1 MRFDRKAWS
10 ALRADT
16 AMTLSEADVEALRGI
31 STALSIEEV
40 EEVYLPLSRL
50 VNLHVEAAQSLHAA
64 TATFLGHR
72 VARVPFLIGMAG
84 SVAAGK
90 STAAR
95 VLRTLLARW
104 PASPRV
110 DLVTTDGF
118 LLPNAKL
125 EARGILDRKGFPES
139 YDRGGLLN
147 FVSQL
152 KSGAPRATCPVYSH
166 LTYDIVPDAEVVVER
181 PDIVIIEGLN
191 VLQYGQESGRV
202 FVSDYF
208 DMSVYIDADLRHLR
222 RWYEERFRAL
232 RDSAFQDP
240 ESYFHRYA
248 SLSDADTKARADQI
262 WRTINEVNLR
272 ENILPTRERASL
284 ILRKGSDHRVCEV
297 RLRKL

>member
-1 MRFDRKAWS
+1 M
-10 ALRADT
+10 
-16 AMTLSEADVEALRGI
+16 
-31 STALSIEEV
+31 

-118 LLPNAKL
+118 LMPNAKL
-125 EARGILDRKGFPES
+125 EERGILDRKGFPES
-139 YDRGGLLN
+139 YDRGGLLG

-166 LTYDIVPDAEVVVER
+166 LTYDIVPGAQVVVER

-208 DMSVYIDADLRHLR
+208 DMSLYIDADLRHLR
-222 RWYEERFRAL
+222 RWYSERFRAL

-248 SLSDADTKARADQI
+248 ALSDADTSARAEEI

-272 ENILPTRERASL
+272 ENILPTRERASV